1 MNLAFKTLQRSLGKL
16 SQSEELTEIAHYSVM
31 KGEVVSFLKPDKP
44 GQLFVDAT
52 TGEGGHSEWFL
63 KNYPDLKVIC
73 LDADIDIMDVAKK
86 RLEHYEGQVVF
97 YNEWFNIFFKN
108 YPQGLER
115 PDRIL
120 FDLGIST
127 FHYEKA
133 ERGFSFRSSEKL
145 DMRLERGLEISA
157 ADIVNDYPQK
167 ELAKIIFEYGEE
179 RYSRSIAEAIVKERK
194 DGQIETSGALAEVIW
209 NAVPVSYR
217 HGRIHPAT
225 RTFQALRIAV
235 NGELARLKEALEAA
249 VSVLKVGGKIGVIT
263 FHSLEDRI
271 VKHYFK
277 DLARECICPPEAPI
291 CNCRGVKIAEIL
303 TRKPVTPEKGEVEE
317 NNASRSS
324 KLRVIQKVNEL

>member
-1 MNLAFKTLQRSLGKL
+1 LEKL
-16 SQSEELTEIAHYSVM
+16 SQFNGLMEIVHYSVM
-31 KGEVVSFLKPDKP
+31 KDEVISFLKPDKP
-44 GQLFVDAT
+44 GQLVVDAT

-63 KNYPDLKVIC
+63 KNYPDLNIVC
-73 LDADIDIMDVAKK
+73 LDADIDIMDIAKK
-86 RLEHYEGQVVF
+86 RLEHYEDQVVF

-108 YPQGLER
+108 YPSNLER

-120 FDLGIST
+120 FDLGISSY
-127 FHYEKA
+127 HYDKA
-133 ERGFSFRSSEKL
+133 ERGFSFRSSENL
-145 DMRLERGLEISA
+145 DMRLEKELEISA
-157 ADIVNDYPQK
+157 ADIVNSYPQK

-179 RYSRSIAEAIVKERK
+179 RYSRSIAEAIVKQRK
-194 DGQIETSGALAEVIW
+194 NSQIEKSDELAEIIW

-249 VSVLKVGGKIGVIT
+249 VSVLKVGGKMGVIT

-277 DLARECICPPEAPI
+277 DLARECICPRETPI
-291 CNCRGVKIAEIL
+291 CNCRGVKVAEVL
-303 TRKPVTPEKGEVEE
+303 TKKPVTPEKGEIEE
-317 NNASRSS
+317 NHASRSS

>member
-1 MNLAFKTLQRSLGKL
+1 MIEVT
-16 SQSEELTEIAHYSVM
+16 HYSVM
-31 KGEVVSFLKPDKP
+31 KEEVVSFLKPDKP
-44 GQLFVDAT
+44 GQLLVDAT

-63 KNYPDLKVIC
+63 KNYPDLNLVC
-73 LDADIDIMDVAKK
+73 LDADIDIMNIAKK
-86 RLEHYEGQVVF
+86 RLESYEDQVVF

-108 YPQGLER
+108 YPETLER

-120 FDLGIST
+120 FDLGISS

-133 ERGFSFRSSEKL
+133 ERGFSFRSNEKL
-145 DMRLERGLEISA
+145 DMRLEKELEISA

-194 DGQIETSGALAEVIW
+194 NSQIETSNELAEIIW
-209 NAVPVSYR
+209 NAVPVLYR

-235 NGELARLKEALEAA
+235 NGELARLKEALEGA

-277 DLARECICPPEAPI
+277 DLARECICTPETPI
-291 CNCRGVKIAEIL
+291 CKCRGVKVAEIL
-303 TRKPVTPEKGEVEE
+303 TRKPVGPETGEVEE
-317 NNASRSS
+317 NHASRSS
-324 KLRVIQKVNEL
+324 KLRVIQKVGEL

>member
-1 MNLAFKTLQRSLGKL
+1 M
-16 SQSEELTEIAHYSVM
+16 EVAHYSVM
-31 KGEVVSFLKPDKP
+31 KEEVVSFLKPDKP
-44 GQLFVDAT
+44 GQLLVDAT

-63 KNYPDLKVIC
+63 KNYPDMNIIC
-73 LDADIDIMDVAKK
+73 LDADIDILDVAKK
-86 RLEHYEGQVVF
+86 RLEEYENQVVF
-97 YNEWFNIFFKN
+97 YNEWFNVFFKN
-108 YPQGLER
+108 YPLNLER
-115 PDRIL
+115 PDRII

-127 FHYEKA
+127 YHYERA
-133 ERGFSFRSSEKL
+133 ERGFSFRSNEKL
-145 DMRLERGLEISA
+145 DMRLDKNLEISA
-157 ADIVNDYPQK
+157 ADIVNTYPQK

-194 DGQIETSGALAEVIW
+194 IGQIEASDELAEVIW

-249 VSVLKVGGKIGVIT
+249 VSVLKVGGKMGVIT

-271 VKHYFK
+271 VKHYFRE
-277 DLARECICPPEAPI
+277 LSRECICPPETPI

-303 TRKPVTPEKGEVEE
+303 TRKPISPDDGEIEE
-317 NNASRSS
+317 NHASRSS

>member
-1 MNLAFKTLQRSLGKL
+1 MRQVFKTLQKSLEKL
-16 SQSEELTEIAHYSVM
+16 SRFKELMKIVHYSVM
-31 KGEVVSFLKPDKP
+31 KKEVVSFLKPDKP
-44 GQLFVDAT
+44 GQLLVDAT

-63 KNYPDLKVIC
+63 KNYSGLNIIC
-73 LDADIDIMDVAKK
+73 LDADSDIMDIARK
-86 RLEHYEGQVVF
+86 RLERYEDRVVF

-108 YPQGLER
+108 YPADLVQ

-120 FDLGIST
+120 FDLGISS
-127 FHYEKA
+127 FHYEKS

-145 DMRLERGLEISA
+145 DMRLKKELEISA
-157 ADIVNDYPQK
+157 ADIVNNYPQK

-179 RYSRSIAEAIVKERK
+179 RYSRSIAEAIVKARK
-194 DGQIETSGALAEVIW
+194 SRQIKTSDELAEIIR

-217 HGRIHPAT
+217 YGRIHPAT

-249 VSVLKVGGKIGVIT
+249 VSVLKVGGKLGVIT

-271 VKHYFK
+271 VKHCFK
-277 DLARECICPPEAPI
+277 DLARKCICPPEAPV
-291 CNCRGVKIAEIL
+291 CKCRGVKIAEIL
-303 TRKPVTPEKGEVEE
+303 TRKPVTPEKDEIEA
-317 NNASRSS
+317 NNPSRSS